1 MWKIKRKEKN
11 DVRYC
16 CWDCRYHCNGHQYYS
31 DSYKYQTYQQK
42 RPKSKRN
49 RRSPKLW
56 LLFVKVTINQGE
68 PFAMVAPFYAYIV
81 TEQNGGVKNLERKFD
96 FWGRIQET

>member
-1 MWKIKRKEKN
+1 MWKIKRNEKN

-42 RPKSKRN
+42 RLKSKSN
-49 RRSPKLW
+49 RVSPKLW

-96 FWGRIQET
+96 F